1 MILFQSTEFKSDY
14 LSQQNYSIHLTIPIK
29 YFIFKLQTPNF
40 KLYNQNR
47 KNKKDKD
54 KTTKVTKESQKLS
67 LQLNTR

>member
-14 LSQQNYSIHLTIPIK
+14 LSQQSYLIHITFPIK